1 MHNKITLT
9 GIMLALTLLLVLVV
23 YPGTPTAS
31 AAGEPQIVINGQT
44 ITSDAPPM
52 LTNGRTLVPIRVIS
66 ESLGAEVTWQAS
78 TRTVH
83 IRHDGKNMILQI
95 DNVSALVGYQAVTLD
110 APAVIVN
117 ARTMVPLR
125 FVAEAMGAEV
135 IWDAGSRS
143 VLINLGTPP
152 IDKPVPEKPV
162 TETPV
167 PNQPVPDQPVTDQ
180 PVTDQPAPKDLRVL
194 QSIEAYG
201 NQDAFEAAI
210 NIPKGINTTYTL
222 IQPDRLVVDLKDA
235 RMGAVQES
243 IVPPPS
249 NVVGQIRVGVSES
262 GMVRVVF
269 DLLAPADCLVTERQG
284 QLNVRLVKKSSAPA
298 SANLAGKTIMID
310 PGHGGWNSGAIGVSG
325 SKEKDLVLMVSLK
338 LKGAL
343 EARGA
348 RVLMTRSDDTF
359 LELSERSALANKLK
373 PDVFVSIHGNGHPDP
388 KVVGVETFYFHAAS
402 VELAREIQKA
412 IIKHTSQKDLG
423 IKWRGLSVIKNT
435 KCPGVLVELG
445 FMSNAAEERYLW
457 LGSTQDLHVK
467 AMVEGLENYFAGR

>member
-9 GIMLALTLLLVLVV
+9 GIMLALTLLLVLVI
-23 YPGTPTAS
+23 YPGSPAAS

-44 ITSDAPPM
+44 IISDAPPM
-52 LTNGRTLVPIRVIS
+52 LINGRTLVPIRVIS

-83 IRHDGKNMILQI
+83 IRHDGKDMILQL

-135 IWDAGSRS
+135 VWDAGSRS

-152 IDKPVPEKPV
+152 NVPVPDKPVVPDVPDKPAPDVPV
-162 TETPV
+162 TG
-167 PNQPVPDQPVTDQ
+167 DY
-180 PVTDQPAPKDLRVL
+180 RVL

-201 NQDAFEAAI
+201 NKDAFESAI
-210 NIPKGINTTYTL
+210 NIPKGVCTTYTL
-222 IQPDRLVVDLKDA
+222 IQPNRLVVDFKGA

-249 NVVGQIRVGVSES
+249 NVVELIRVGVPEP

-269 DLLAPADCLVTERQG
+269 DLFVPADYLITERQD
-284 QLNVRLVKKSSAPA
+284 QLNVRIVKKSSAPA
-298 SANLAGKTIMID
+298 PAPGSASLAGRTIMID
-310 PGHGGWNSGAIGVSG
+310 PGHGDWHPGAVGVSG

-348 RVLMTRSDDTF
+348 RVLLTRADDTY
-359 LELSERSALANKLK
+359 LELSARSAQANKLK
-373 PDVFVSIHGNGHPDP
+373 PDIFISIHANAHPDA
-388 KVVGVETFYFHAAS
+388 KVVGVETFYCHAGS
-402 VELAREIQKA
+402 IELAREIQKA
-412 IIKHTSQKDLG
+412 IIKHTGQVDLG

-435 KCPGVLVELG
+435 NCPGILVELG
-445 FMSNAAEERYLW
+445 FMSNAAEEKYMW

-467 AMVEGLENYFAGR
+467 AMVEGVENYFAGR

>member
-9 GIMLALTLLLVLVV
+9 GIMLALTLLLVLVI
-23 YPGTPTAS
+23 YPGTPAAS

-52 LTNGRTLVPIRVIS
+52 LINGRTLVPIRVIS

-83 IRHDGKNMILQI
+83 IRYDGKNMILQL
-95 DNVSALVGYQAVTLD
+95 DNISALVGYQAVTLD

-125 FVAEAMGAEV
+125 FIAEAMGAEV

-152 IDKPVPEKPV
+152 DVPVPDKPVVPDVPDKPAPDKPVPDVPV
-162 TETPV
+162 TG
-167 PNQPVPDQPVTDQ
+167 DY
-180 PVTDQPAPKDLRVL
+180 RVL

-201 NQDAFEAAI
+201 NKDAFESAI
-210 NIPKGINTTYTL
+210 NIPKGVCTTYTL
-222 IQPDRLVVDLKDA
+222 IQPNRLVVDFKNA

-249 NVVGQIRVGVSES
+249 NVVELIRVGVPEP

-269 DLLAPADCLVTERQG
+269 DLLVPAEYLITERQD
-284 QLNVRLVKKSSAPA
+284 QLNVRLVKKSSAPSSA
-298 SANLAGKTIMID
+298 SLAGKTIMID
-310 PGHGGWNSGAIGVSG
+310 PGHGGWNSGAVGVSG
-325 SKEKDLVLMVSLK
+325 SKEKDLILMVSLK
-338 LKGAL
+338 LKGVL

-359 LELSERSALANKLK
+359 LELYERSALANKLK
-373 PDVFVSIHGNGHPDP
+373 PDVFLSIHGNGHPDSN
-388 KVVGVETFYFHAAS
+388 VIGVETFYYHAAS

-412 IIKHTSQKDLG
+412 IIKHTGQKDLG

-435 KCPGVLVELG
+435 NCPGILLELG

-467 AMVEGLENYFAGR
+467 AMVEGLENYFADR

>member
-9 GIMLALTLLLVLVV
+9 GIMLTLALLLVLVV
-23 YPGTPTAS
+23 YPVTPAAS
-31 AAGEPQIVINGQT
+31 AAVEPQIIINGQT

-52 LTNGRTLVPIRVIS
+52 LIGGRTLVPIRVIS

-95 DNVSALVGYQAVTLD
+95 DNVSALVGYHAVTLD

-125 FVAEAMGAEV
+125 FVAESMGAEV
-135 IWDAGSRS
+135 IWDAGSKA

-162 TETPV
+162 PEKPV
-167 PNQPVPDQPVTDQ
+167 PEKPVPE
-180 PVTDQPAPKDLRVL
+180 QPAPKDLRVL

-201 NQDAFEAAI
+201 NKDAFEAGI
-210 NIPKGINTTYTL
+210 NIPNGVFTTSILT
-222 IQPDRLVVDLKDA
+222 QPNRLVVDFKGA
-235 RMGAVQES
+235 RMGAVQDS

-249 NVVGQIRVGVSES
+249 NVVEHIRVGVPES

-269 DLLAPADCLVTERQG
+269 DLLAPADYLVTERQG

-298 SANLAGKTIMID
+298 SASLAGKTIMID
-310 PGHGGWNSGAIGVSG
+310 PGHGGWNSGAVGVSG
-325 SKEKDLVLMVSLK
+325 SREKDLVLMVSLK

-359 LELSERSALANKLK
+359 LELHERSALANKLK
-373 PDVFVSIHGNGHPDP
+373 PDVFVSIHGNGHPDSN
-388 KVVGVETFYFHAAS
+388 VVGVETFYFHAAS

-412 IIKHTSQKDLG
+412 IIKHTGQVDLG
-423 IKWRGLSVIKNT
+423 IKYRGLSVIRNT
-435 KCPGVLVELG
+435 NCPGVLVELG